1 MKNTDKGVRTE
12 AIILL
17 KYSRACL
24 WAQRVYI
31 RDKKHLQHDLRV
43 TFSNRPRAARIRYPT
58 VRSARISRRRFNVDL
73 EKARASRHAPSRT
86 APPASIEQSSRANA
100 MSSAY
105 AALGV
110 STRAAALGGFSAKVS
125 ARRRPSARAPTIF
138 AIRLHARAAR
148 SPADRVR
155 PPPHLPAPDSAAR
168 APRPR
173 VPRGHRAGGQG
184 GRRQAQGGEDRP
196 RGGRRE
202 GEAP

>member
-1 MKNTDKGVRTE
+1 VPVYGPSAFISVINSSFNTTYGSRSRTDLGC
-12 AIILL
+12 ANPLSDGPL
-17 KYSRACL
+17 RA
-24 WAQRVYI
+24 
-31 RDKKHLQHDLRV
+31 
-43 TFSNRPRAARIRYPT
+43 
-58 VRSARISRRRFNVDL
+58 RRRFNVDL